1 MVVADG
7 VSTVVKVDTVTAENT
22 RSEPGLVR
30 RVKADGRRVYEREA
44 KLAIVREA
52 TQPGVSLAGV
62 ALRHGLN
69 ANLLRKWVVKHRA
82 QALAAIDAA
91 TPSLLPVVMGS
102 ASAPTTRSSQG
113 RPRERTEIEVECVRG
128 MARFDDGIDRA
139 VLRALIEAMSAR

>member
-1 MVVADG
+1 VVVADG
-7 VSTVVKVDTVTAENT
+7 VSTVLKVDTVTAENT
-22 RSEPGLVR
+22 QSEPGLVKR
-30 RVKADGRRVYEREA
+30 LKADGRRVYEREA

-82 QALAAIDAA
+82 QALGAIDAA
-91 TPSLLPVVMGS
+91 TLSLLPVVMTPS
-102 ASAPTTRSSQG
+102 PAATTRSPQT
-113 RPRERTEIEVECVRG
+113 RPRERTAIEVECVRG
-128 MARFDDGIDRA
+128 VARFDDGIDRA